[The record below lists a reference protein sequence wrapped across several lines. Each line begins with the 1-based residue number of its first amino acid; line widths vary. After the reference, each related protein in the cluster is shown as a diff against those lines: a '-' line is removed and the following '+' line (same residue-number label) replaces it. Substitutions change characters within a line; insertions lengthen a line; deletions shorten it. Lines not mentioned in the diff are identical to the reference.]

1 VRDRVFVVLLLVV
14 LLPGAA
20 APAPEKTLTIE
31 AICDDAFAPPAP
43 EQTRWIA
50 GGRLTYLLEQKAGTE
65 DEGEDDEDGDRPRD
79 LWVHD
84 PATGERRILV
94 PADEMRRLAP
104 SPEQAG
110 VSERERTRRT
120 RFAVASYRVAP
131 DGRRILFTSSGKLWL
146 YDPESGT
153 AEPRAPDREGVRDP
167 KFSPDGA
174 WISYVADH
182 DLWLVPAAGD
192 EEKGLAEKRLTSGG
206 HELLLHGELDWVYPE
221 EFGVR
226 TGYHWSPDSRHV
238 AFLEMDESPVP
249 TYPLPDLLDWQPTL
263 DLQRYPKAGDPNPKV
278 RVGVVEV
285 ASGRVAWLDRFAEY
299 VPRVAWADGENLAV
313 QLLNRGQDD
322 LELVL
327 ADPAT
332 GRSRSLFRERDEHWV
347 DVTDDLTFLEDGR
360 RFLWTSERTGLRHLY
375 LHDRDGKLVRA
386 LTSGEHEVGGVAGVD
401 EDGGWVYYTSNEDNL
416 LGQDLYR
423 VRLDGSGKERL
434 TREKGTHRIDMSPEA
449 TAYVDAFSSLELA
462 EVGRRTVVDLAS
474 GRATEIYRERDVA
487 AEYDLVQPRMSELAT
502 PDGALVRMLTMA
514 PREIAAGARL
524 PVVVYVY
531 GMAGFPTIRDAWSP
545 SRRNLFHQLL
555 VQHGYL
561 VVHVDDRSSSLPGH
575 QYAVLA
581 DHAVGPVA
589 AADHR
594 LAVEQLRSLPYVDGE
609 RIAVWGWS
617 GGGFTTAYHMARSGG
632 LFRVGIAGAPVTDW
646 HLYDSIY
653 TERYMGLPQD
663 DPEAY
668 ERTSAVAGAAGLEG
682 RLLLIHGTHDDNVH
696 PQNTLKMADALI
708 RARKQ
713 FDLML
718 YPNKT
723 HGISGEGPNV
733 HLYTL
738 IFDYLERHLRR

>member
-1 VRDRVFVVLLLVV
+1 
-14 LLPGAA
+14 
-20 APAPEKTLTIE
+20 
-31 AICDDAFAPPAP
+31 
-43 EQTRWIA
+43 
-50 GGRLTYLLEQKAGTE
+50 
-65 DEGEDDEDGDRPRD
+65 
-79 LWVHD
+79 
-84 PATGERRILV
+84 
-94 PADEMRRLAP
+94 
-104 SPEQAG
+104 
-110 VSERERTRRT
+110 
-120 RFAVASYRVAP
+120 
-131 DGRRILFTSSGKLWL
+131 
-146 YDPESGT
+146 
-153 AEPRAPDREGVRDP
+153 
-167 KFSPDGA
+167 
-174 WISYVADH
+174 
-182 DLWLVPAAGD
+182 
-192 EEKGLAEKRLTSGG
+192 
-206 HELLLHGELDWVYPE
+206 
-221 EFGVR
+221 
-226 TGYHWSPDSRHV
+226 
-238 AFLEMDESPVP
+238 
-249 TYPLPDLLDWQPTL
+249 
-263 DLQRYPKAGDPNPKV
+263 
-278 RVGVVEV
+278 
-285 ASGRVAWLDRFAEY
+285 
-299 VPRVAWADGENLAV
+299 
-313 QLLNRGQDD
+313 
-322 LELVL
+322 
-327 ADPAT
+327 
-332 GRSRSLFRERDEHWV
+332 
-347 DVTDDLTFLEDGR
+347 
-360 RFLWTSERTGLRHLY
+360 
-375 LHDRDGKLVRA
+375 
-386 LTSGEHEVGGVAGVD
+386 
-401 EDGGWVYYTSNEDNL
+401 
-416 LGQDLYR
+416 
-423 VRLDGSGKERL
+423 
-434 TREKGTHRIDMSPEA
+434 MSPEA

-594 LAVEQLRSLPYVDGE
+594 LAVEHLRSLPYVDGE